1 VKPTS
6 LYPKNVDE
14 LKLNHLHKVL
24 INGAFDMLHTGHIDL
39 FMYAKS
45 LDPKSY
51 VICALDSDE
60 RIRQNKGSD
69 RPVNPLAVRAKILSR
84 IIDINEVWS
93 FNSDEELIWLM
104 SRADVRVIGSD
115 WRGKQIVGENLID
128 IDFFERV
135 NDEATTNTIESYINR
150 RNMLGHL

>member
-1 VKPTS
+1 MKATP
-6 LYPKNVDE
+6 LYPSNPE
-14 LKLNHLHKVL
+14 TLCLNHKTKVL
-24 INGAFDMLHTGHIDL
+24 VNGAFDILHTGHIDL

-45 LDPKSY
+45 LGY
-51 VICALDSDE
+51 VICAIDSDE
-60 RIRQNKGSD
+60 RIRQNKGID

-93 FNSDEELIWLM
+93 FNSDVELISLM

-115 WRGKQIVGENLID
+115 WKGKDIVGEDLID

-135 NDEATTNTIESYINR
+135 NDEATTNTLEDYINR
-150 RNMLGHL
+150 RNLLGRV